1 MFKQSSSETGLVLV
15 DNKAKNEMFI
25 FYSASESAADI
36 ISSS

>member
-1 MFKQSSSETGLVLV
+1 MFKQSSSETGLGFVN
-15 DNKAKNEMFI
+15 NKPKNEMFI